1 MICRGSPTKVHT
13 ASLPSPWPASPP
25 HVYLTFLPSLL
36 SLSSLSPVSLSPSP
50 GTNLSVHT
58 YGFAGGTT
66 AAPGHTDLQVAV
78 EKVADM
84 TPEVYRQKMAA
95 VRAARKYFT
104 YVRRSFACVPL
115 SSFAPW

>member
-1 MICRGSPTKVHT
+1 M
-13 ASLPSPWPASPP
+13 
-25 HVYLTFLPSLL
+25 
-36 SLSSLSPVSLSPSP
+36 
-50 GTNLSVHT
+50 HT

-66 AAPGHTDLQVAV
+66 AAPGHTDLQAAV

-104 YVRRSFACVPL
+104 YVRRSFVPL
-115 SSFAPW
+115 SSFAPLEIYPLTYRQTY